1 MVSQGGQR
9 SESEKKMWWWKQGGE
24 GERERDGKRDTGN
37 ASIPAL
43 KKEGRGHEPRKSGS
57 L

>member
-9 SESEKKMWWWKQGGE
+9 SVREEDVVVEAGGR
-24 GERERDGKRDTGN
+24 GGRERDGKRDTGN